1 LKSLGVLLAA
11 AVALHAAI
19 EGVVV
24 NGTTGRPQ
32 PGAVVSLLIM
42 GKQDHQP
49 EAQVTTDREGKFR
62 FDRDP
67 ASVVLVQAAHQGVN
81 YSLVFQPGSPSTGLT
96 LAVYDVTRAAG
107 TAKIIQEV
115 TILEPSGSELA
126 VRNNIIWQNPGRITF
141 RDPAR
146 GTLRFWA
153 PAEAGATLRV
163 RATAPGGVPVE
174 QKVSPANEPGVYKV
188 DYPIRPGET
197 SFEIS
202 YVVPFTTPGQF
213 QGRTLQTDAPLRLAT
228 PEGVTLS
235 GAGVELLGQEPRSR
249 AMIYGVKGPEYKVT
263 IQGAGVLG
271 QNAGEPDESESLDQ
285 ILPRVYGSVYQILG
299 LTLAILALGFL
310 LLYRRMGSSDGL
322 RVSSGGKSHR

>member
-1 LKSLGVLLAA
+1 MLLAA
-11 AVALHAAI
+11 AVALQAAI

-24 NGTTGRPQ
+24 NGTSGRPQ
-32 PGAVVSLLIM
+32 PGAVVSLLVM
-42 GKQDHQP
+42 GRQDHQP
-49 EAQVTTDREGKFR
+49 EARVTSDREGKFR
-62 FDRDP
+62 FERDP
-67 ASVVLVQAAHQGVN
+67 ESVALVQATHQGVN

-96 LAVYDVTRAAG
+96 LTVYDVTRSAGAA
-107 TAKIIQEV
+107 KVIQEV
-115 TILEPSGSELA
+115 TILEPSGNELA
-126 VRNNIIWQNPGRITF
+126 VRNNIIWQNPGRVTF
-141 RDPAR
+141 RDPAG

-153 PAEAGATLRV
+153 PEQAGTTLRV

-174 QKVSPANEPGVYKV
+174 QKASPAGEPGVYKV

-202 YVVPFTTPGQF
+202 YVIPFTTPGQF
-213 QGRTLQTDAPLRLAT
+213 QGRTLQTEAPLRLAT

-235 GAGVELLGQEPRSR
+235 GEGVELLGQEPRSR

-263 IQGAGVLG
+263 VQGAGMVG
-271 QNAGEPDESESLDQ
+271 QDAGEPDESERLDQ

-310 LLYRRMGSSDGL
+310 LLYRRMGSGAGP
-322 RVSSGGKSHR
+322 RVSPGGKSHR